1 MFSALEQAKKAK
13 IAEGFLRQAS
23 SEQKNKFLLLLA
35 DLLEE
40 NIPKI
45 LVENKNDLSDT
56 VDFTPAIIRRLQL
69 SEDSIKG
76 IAEGVKSIAKAED
89 PVGKEAG
96 SWVRPNGLKIIKTR
110 VPIGV
115 IACIFESRPNVI
127 VDIAALC
134 VKSGNAAILRGG
146 KEAQHSNDFLM
157 SIIKQTLVKTDF
169 PEDAVQQLEDRRY
182 EAVDDLIQLDEYLDL
197 VIPRG
202 RESLIKSISAKA
214 KVPVIKHMRGLCHA
228 YVDSEADV
236 DKAIR
241 IVVNAKTSNP
251 ATCNSIETT
260 LVHQAVADQIMP
272 RLIQEL
278 SDRNVEIRGCPRT
291 QKYSSK
297 VLPATEEDWSAEYL
311 DLILAVKIVDSFEEA
326 ISHIQKYSSG
336 LTDSIITEN
345 KTKQE
350 KFIRAIDSATVLV
363 NASNRFTDGG
373 EFGLGAEIGISTSR
387 IHMRGPMGLE
397 DLTVCRY
404 VVIGNGQVRE

>member
-45 LVENKNDLSDT
+45 LVENKKDLSDT

-134 VKSGNAAILRGG
+134 VFTRG
-146 KEAQHSNDFLM
+146 
-157 SIIKQTLVKTDF
+157 
-169 PEDAVQQLEDRRY
+169 
-182 EAVDDLIQLDEYLDL
+182 
-197 VIPRG
+197 
-202 RESLIKSISAKA
+202 
-214 KVPVIKHMRGLCHA
+214 
-228 YVDSEADV
+228 
-236 DKAIR
+236 
-241 IVVNAKTSNP
+241 
-251 ATCNSIETT
+251 
-260 LVHQAVADQIMP
+260 
-272 RLIQEL
+272 
-278 SDRNVEIRGCPRT
+278 
-291 QKYSSK
+291 
-297 VLPATEEDWSAEYL
+297 
-311 DLILAVKIVDSFEEA
+311 
-326 ISHIQKYSSG
+326 
-336 LTDSIITEN
+336 
-345 KTKQE
+345 
-350 KFIRAIDSATVLV
+350 
-363 NASNRFTDGG
+363 
-373 EFGLGAEIGISTSR
+373 
-387 IHMRGPMGLE
+387 
-397 DLTVCRY
+397 
-404 VVIGNGQVRE
+404 